1 VEFHTFFCNAPK
13 SLTITCSKKTR
24 NIPKNF
30 RLIAKKDK
38 NDKWETIFY
47 DRINNKLEPKEGATL
62 TLDIQKPGNYKYYR
76 IECSGN
82 AIDYSLAEF
91 KLNY

>member
-1 VEFHTFFCNAPK
+1 M
-13 SLTITCSKKTR
+13 
-24 NIPKNF
+24 
-30 RLIAKKDK
+30 
-38 NDKWETIFY
+38 
-47 DRINNKLEPKEGATL
+47 

-91 KLNY
+91 KLNYE